1 MIHTIS
7 ILVQNHPGVLAH
19 LSDLFVRRGYN
30 IEKIKAGKYKKT
42 NLTQINIAATGSEDS
57 FDSLIDQ
64 LGALSQVVKVDV
76 AKQRR
81 YSFWLVAFCLCMT
94 LLGTN
99 LPAPLYSLYQEKWNF
114 TSGTMTFIYALYALI
129 VIPTIITVAQLSE
142 QWGRKKVLF
151 AGVTL
156 SIFGSIGFA
165 VSDGVN
171 GLILARIFQGLSV
184 GILNGIAVSY
194 MTELHPYQDKVKS
207 AFVAAIAGT
216 LGNALGPLIS
226 GFLGEYAPYPLQFS
240 YLIHILLAA
249 TGMLG
254 LKFMLEKN
262 VPTNRAASLRLPSVT
277 KEFRWPFLMASS
289 TSFLSWGIM
298 SLMLS
303 VMPTYLGLFTSH
315 ASLSLSGT
323 MVALVLGVS
332 TLHQIMLR
340 KQSAFRS
347 IIIGYI
353 LLIIGLIFLV
363 VTLFTKSLFFLI
375 LTTVLIGLGNGP
387 SYAGSLAYLNQI
399 STNEMRTN
407 LTSLFFV
414 VTYLGISIPMVTL
427 GYIGQWIGLT
437 HAIQWYSY
445 IMIGF
450 IILSLIKWLRGK
462 VRS

>member
-1 MIHTIS
+1 
-7 ILVQNHPGVLAH
+7 
-19 LSDLFVRRGYN
+19 
-30 IEKIKAGKYKKT
+30 
-42 NLTQINIAATGSEDS
+42 
-57 FDSLIDQ
+57 
-64 LGALSQVVKVDV
+64 
-76 AKQRR
+76 
-81 YSFWLVAFCLCMT
+81 
-94 LLGTN
+94 
-99 LPAPLYSLYQEKWNF
+99 
-114 TSGTMTFIYALYALI
+114 
-129 VIPTIITVAQLSE
+129 
-142 QWGRKKVLF
+142 
-151 AGVTL
+151 
-156 SIFGSIGFA
+156 
-165 VSDGVN
+165 
-171 GLILARIFQGLSV
+171 
-184 GILNGIAVSY
+184 
-194 MTELHPYQDKVKS
+194 
-207 AFVAAIAGT
+207 
-216 LGNALGPLIS
+216 
-226 GFLGEYAPYPLQFS
+226 
-240 YLIHILLAA
+240 
-249 TGMLG
+249 
-254 LKFMLEKN
+254 
-262 VPTNRAASLRLPSVT
+262 
-277 KEFRWPFLMASS
+277 
-289 TSFLSWGIM
+289 M

-427 GYIGQWIGLT
+427 GYIGEWIGLT